1 MMLRTN
7 TLREH
12 AHLASPP
19 PRRVSSSRASVS
31 TSVEE
36 SHIVRASD
44 LRAADALEAEQRA
57 AANVSA
63 PPAPTSYALAIAQA
77 VRCFVF
83 SSPPCLSPK
92 VALLARSMGVKT
104 FVVGLDMVPRLS
116 AGSLD
121 RLLLAVSRYDWQSE
135 LTGHVEDN
143 VRSFLSSALGPASG
157 AAAATVIATVGPSLI
172 GPVVGAI
179 QRSAQSALMSPRE
192 PGRSSMPGMHPA
204 SKLMLGAVAVGAGFL
219 SNQFFFSQ
227 GQEQR
232 RVEDGNGGGHGRQEG
247 NYSFAARFGLSPEQ
261 VEEALIPNQPEML
274 HLAGRVLHIDRPFT
288 PPDTFRN
295 DEMLPPAQLVEREPD
310 FFLDVEASA
319 WMLHDHHPQSIAI
332 ALASIEEQSVLY

>member
-1 MMLRTN
+1 
-7 TLREH
+7 
-12 AHLASPP
+12 
-19 PRRVSSSRASVS
+19 
-31 TSVEE
+31 
-36 SHIVRASD
+36 
-44 LRAADALEAEQRA
+44 
-57 AANVSA
+57 
-63 PPAPTSYALAIAQA
+63 
-77 VRCFVF
+77 
-83 SSPPCLSPK
+83 
-92 VALLARSMGVKT
+92 
-104 FVVGLDMVPRLS
+104 MVPRLS

-135 LTGHVEDN
+135 LTGNVEDN
-143 VRSFLSSALGPASG
+143 VRGFLSSALGPASG

-179 QRSAQSALMSPRE
+179 QRSAQSALMAPRE
-192 PGRSSMPGMHPA
+192 PGRSSTPVMHPV

-232 RVEDGNGGGHGRQEG
+232 RVEDGSGSGHERQLG
-247 NYSFAARFGLSPEQ
+247 DYSFAARFGLSPEQ
-261 VEEALIPNQPEML
+261 VEEALIPNRPEIL

-288 PPDTFRN
+288 PPDAFRN
-295 DEMLPPAQLVEREPD
+295 DETLPPAQLVERGPE

-319 WMLHDHHPQSIAI
+319 WMLHDHHPQSFAI